1 MLTAEAGE
9 VSKIRF
15 VREQRGG
22 RLRAANISFGF
33 LNKVLKIARG
43 LDQRESGFVHSM
55 APKVVTEERKE
66 NVVGGS
72 RRITG
77 TNVNGYMWIV
87 IY

>member
-1 MLTAEAGE
+1 
-9 VSKIRF
+9 
-15 VREQRGG
+15 
-22 RLRAANISFGF
+22 
-33 LNKVLKIARG
+33 
-43 LDQRESGFVHSM
+43 M